1 MLNLIQSD
9 AKNAA
14 TAYFHRITPSVVRSP
29 AEPNTDNIIGW
40 GIGTKNTDRTTRSD
54 NGVVRVYVRELP
66 GPTIPEKFGDLPT
79 DVIEVGQIIAYQSTE
94 SRPPVLCGVSVGHP
108 NITAGTLECLVEKEG
123 NHYIL
128 SNNHVLADT
137 NDATPGDSVIQPG
150 SVDGGRSPDDNIA
163 TLEPYREIDF
173 SGAPND
179 IDAAIALIGDNNQTL
194 VKSEII
200 HIGNPR
206 STSRPASIDQI
217 VQKHGR
223 TTGHTS
229 GVVVDISGDFWV
241 DYGSGTAWFEDQIV
255 VDSADLSPL
264 PFSEGGDSGSLIVD
278 DQTREPVA
286 LLFAGSESGIT
297 IANPID
303 LVLNHYNITV
313 VGEQGAD
320 A

>member
-1 MLNLIQSD
+1 MLNPIQSD

-29 AEPNTDNIIGW
+29 AEPEKDNVVGW
-40 GIGTKNTDRTTRSD
+40 GIGTKSTDRTARSD

-66 GPTIPEKFGDLPT
+66 GPTIPERFGDLPT
-79 DVIEVGQIIAYQSTE
+79 DVIEVGQIVAYRSTA
-94 SRPPVLCGVSVGHP
+94 SRPPVLCGVSIGHP
-108 NITAGTLECLVEKEG
+108 NVTAGTLGCLVEKDG

-137 NDATPGDSVIQPG
+137 NNATPGDPVIQPG
-150 SVDGGRSPDDNIA
+150 SVDGGNSPDDDIA
-163 TLEPYREIDF
+163 TLEPYEEIDF
-173 SGAPND
+173 SGAPNH
-179 IDAAIALIGDNNQTL
+179 IDAAIALIGDSNQTL

-200 HIGNPR
+200 DIGEPM
-206 STSRPASIDQI
+206 SDPDTAFIDQI
-217 VQKHGR
+217 VQKRGR
-223 TTGHTS
+223 TTKHTS

-241 DYGSGTAWFEDQIV
+241 DYGSETAWFEDQIV
-255 VDSADLSPL
+255 VESTDRSQP

-278 DQTREPVA
+278 QMRKPIA

-297 IANPID
+297 VANPID
-303 LVLNHYNITV
+303 LVLNYYNVTI